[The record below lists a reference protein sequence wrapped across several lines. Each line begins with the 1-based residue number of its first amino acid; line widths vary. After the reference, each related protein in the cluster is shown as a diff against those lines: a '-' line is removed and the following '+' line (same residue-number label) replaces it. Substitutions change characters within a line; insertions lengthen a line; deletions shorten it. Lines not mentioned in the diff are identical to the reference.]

1 MKRSESRSLPF
12 AELTGLW
19 ERQPC
24 IQLAKIIPKDNNI
37 GATKQC
43 YANTRG
49 GVENS
54 KRSFEGKF
62 MAVVDKYL

>member
-1 MKRSESRSLPF
+1 MKGSESRSLPF

-37 GATKQC
+37 GATKHSAMRTQ
-43 YANTRG
+43 
-49 GVENS
+49 E
-54 KRSFEGKF
+54 EE
-62 MAVVDKYL
+62 